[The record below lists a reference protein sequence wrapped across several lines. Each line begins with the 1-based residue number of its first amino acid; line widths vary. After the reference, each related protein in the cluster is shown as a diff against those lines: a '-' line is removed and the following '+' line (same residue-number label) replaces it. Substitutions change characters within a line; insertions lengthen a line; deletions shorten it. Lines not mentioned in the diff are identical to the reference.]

1 MIRLQDNTPSIYTE
15 QSRDF
20 QLFLRLY
27 DCIINGVKFDIDSVS
42 NLNNPALANDRI
54 LNLLC
59 TRVGFFPK
67 RDYDSTLL
75 RYILESFSYL
85 IKNKGNKVG
94 IEGAICTVLEAEGD
108 FSTPTVVI
116 DNTNYVVNIYTSS
129 RIYNKK
135 ALNEVLR
142 YILPIGYELN
152 IEESTPIS
160 YTTEIGTA
168 DFKITSLCIPTISN
182 SQIRGADRVFN
193 NSGQNPFNF
202 NSELQDAYV
211 ANITTSSIV
220 GEAEA
225 QKDLNT
231 YSPDRN
237 GTNRDD
243 IDKSQNMN
251 QQPTPTKATSKKLRR
266 KKA

>member
-1 MIRLQDNTPSIYTE
+1 MIRLQDNTPNVYTE

-54 LNLLC
+54 LNLMC

-85 IKNKGNKVG
+85 VKNKGNRVG

-108 FSTPTVVI
+108 FSRPIVII
-116 DNTNYVVNIYTSS
+116 DNKNYIVNIYTSS

-135 ALNEVLR
+135 ALAEVLK
-142 YILPIGYELN
+142 YILPVGYELN
-152 IEESTPIS
+152 IEESIPVS
-160 YTTEIGTA
+160 YTTKIGTA
-168 DFKITSLCIPTISN
+168 DFKINSLRIPTISN
-182 SQIRGADRVFN
+182 SQIRGTDRLFEN
-193 NSGQNPFNF
+193 TEQNAFNF
-202 NSELQDAYV
+202 NTQLQDLYI

-231 YSPDRN
+231 YNSDRN

-243 IDKSQNMN
+243 IDKSENIN
-251 QQPTPTKATSKKLRR
+251 QQPAPIQTTSKKLRR